1 MPGCERG
8 VGKRWE
14 RLICDFFG
22 VMRPGLTSAPSAAA
36 VVPAT
41 EAVLLLEAA
50 ARLSRALSG
59 LEFRA
64 PVVQVYNP
72 LEYAWDVHEAYVRKF
87 VTGRRRVV
95 FLGMNPG
102 PFGMA
107 QTGVP
112 FGEVAAVRDWM
123 GLAGKVDRPVREH
136 ARRPV
141 EGWECSRSEVSG
153 RRLWGWA
160 AERFGSANDFFRECF
175 VINYCP
181 LLFMEETG
189 RNRTPEQ
196 IPSAEMEPV
205 YAACDEHL
213 ARVLAV
219 LQPEWALG
227 VGDFARKRLAAV
239 VPAAVPGARVG
250 MILHPSPASPAANRG
265 WAAAVDRQVAALGV
279 FPAGESGLGDGF
291 GARVDGA

>member
-1 MPGCERG
+1 M
-8 VGKRWE
+8 K
-14 RLICDFFG
+14 
-22 VMRPGLTSAPSAAA
+22 PGLTSALSAAA

-112 FGEVAAVRDWM
+112 FGEVAVVRDWM
-123 GLAGKVDRPVREH
+123 GLAGKVGRPAREH
-136 ARRPV
+136 VRRPV
-141 EGWECSRSEVSG
+141 EGWECARSEVSG

-160 AERFGSANDFFRECF
+160 AERFGSAADFFRECF

-196 IPSAEMEPV
+196 IPAAEMEPV

-213 ARVLAV
+213 GRVLAV

-239 VPAAVPGARVG
+239 VPTAVPGARVG

-279 FPAGESGLGDGF
+279 FPAGESDVGEGF
-291 GARVDGA
+291 GGRVDGS

>member
-1 MPGCERG
+1 
-8 VGKRWE
+8 
-14 RLICDFFG
+14 
-22 VMRPGLTSAPSAAA
+22 MRPGLTSAPSAAA

-50 ARLSRALSG
+50 ARLSRALSC

-64 PVVQVYNP
+64 PVAQVYNP

-160 AERFGSANDFFRECF
+160 AERFGSATDFFRECF

-196 IPSAEMEPV
+196 IPAAEMEPV

-213 ARVLAV
+213 GRVLAV

-239 VPAAVPGARVG
+239 VPVAVPGARVG

-279 FPAGESGLGDGF
+279 FPAGESGF
-291 GARVDGA
+291 GGRVDGA